1 MLTLLILIIL
11 AVGFYSGA
19 KRGFVLQILYSVG
32 YLISYMVAKS
42 NYKSLASHLELYIP
56 YPSATQETKLVF
68 FNQEIVLELDQAFYG
83 AVAFL
88 IILFAGWLI
97 VRFAAIF
104 ARGLTFMPIL
114 KQADWVAG
122 GVLSMV
128 VLYVGIFLVLNAASM
143 IPVDFIQNQFESSG
157 LARFMIK
164 DTPIFSKQIYN
175 LWVEQ
180 MIN

>member
-1 MLTLLILIIL
+1 M
-11 AVGFYSGA
+11 
-19 KRGFVLQILYSVG
+19 
-32 YLISYMVAKS
+32 
-42 NYKSLASHLELYIP
+42 
-56 YPSATQETKLVF
+56 F

-88 IILFAGWLI
+88 LILFIGWLI

-104 ARGLTFMPIL
+104 ARSLTFMPIL

-128 VLYVGIFLVLNAASM
+128 VLYIGMFLVLNAVSM

-157 LARFMIK
+157 LARFMVK

>member
-1 MLTLLILIIL
+1 MLTLLILFIL
-11 AVGFYSGA
+11 AIGFYTGA

-32 YLISYMVAKS
+32 YFIAYLVAKS

-56 YPSATQETKLVF
+56 YPSATEETKLVF
-68 FNQEIVLELDQAFYG
+68 FKQEIVLDLDQAFY
-83 AVAFL
+83 AATAFL
-88 IILFAGWLI
+88 MILFIGWLI
-97 VRFAAIF
+97 VRFIAIF
-104 ARGLTFMPIL
+104 AHGLTFLPVL

-122 GVLSMV
+122 GILSMV
-128 VLYVGIFLVLNAASM
+128 VLYIGLFLILSTLSM

-157 LARFMIK
+157 LVRFMLK
-164 DTPIFSKQIYN
+164 DTPIFSKQVYN